1 MNRFV
6 AYLIAAVLTAGQ
18 VGAVTLAECDRTTH
32 VSHGGE
38 TGHRDFGAGRVGF
51 AEWWS
56 QEGVFTDLVIADCG
70 SGDFLRTRVRE
81 DSISDRWFDRTDDAV
96 AIIMTEMEAA
106 QPCSR
111 STGWPDLWSASVATW
126 RLRRTAPKPAPAQPF
141 TPSYGATRHH
151 TKRPDDGR
159 T

>member
-1 MNRFV
+1 MIVNRFV

-106 QPCSR
+106 PALFSFDRLAR
-111 STGWPDLWSASVATW
+111 SLERVGRDMEIASNSAETCACAALYPE
-126 RLRRTAPKPAPAQPF
+126 LRGNK
-141 TPSYGATRHH
+141 TPYEEAG
-151 TKRPDDGR
+151 
-159 T
+159 